1 MELSPK
7 LAELTPKAMEITP
20 QALEIVTGR
29 SERLN
34 NRAANAYVVSGK
46 GLSARRSPAN
56 EGTYFFIRFWVGK
69 VNSCASVTAPLL
81 SVAKHG
87 IAPGLFST
95 SCLHE
100 WWPCTLSDPRQA
112 YRLSEPQVKSK
123 YVSCRSFPLLSE

>member
-69 VNSCASVTAPLL
+69 VNSCASVTALLL
-81 SVAKHG
+81 SVAKTRNC
-87 IAPGLFST
+87 A
-95 SCLHE
+95 
-100 WWPCTLSDPRQA
+100 WPVFNFLPPRMVA
-112 YRLSEPQVKSK
+112 VYLI
-123 YVSCRSFPLLSE
+123 

>member
-1 MELSPK
+1 
-7 LAELTPKAMEITP
+7 MEITP

-81 SVAKHG
+81 SVAKTRNC
-87 IAPGLFST
+87 A
-95 SCLHE
+95 
-100 WWPCTLSDPRQA
+100 WPVFNFLPPRMNGGRVPYLIPDRHIGNLSR
-112 YRLSEPQVKSK
+112 R
-123 YVSCRSFPLLSE
+123 

>member
-1 MELSPK
+1 
-7 LAELTPKAMEITP
+7 MEITP

-34 NRAANAYVVSGK
+34 NKAANAYVISGK

-81 SVAKHG
+81 SVAK
-87 IAPGLFST
+87 T
-95 SCLHE
+95 
-100 WWPCTLSDPRQA
+100 RN
-112 YRLSEPQVKSK
+112 
-123 YVSCRSFPLLSE
+123 

>member
-1 MELSPK
+1 
-7 LAELTPKAMEITP
+7 MEITP

-34 NRAANAYVVSGK
+34 NRAANAYVISGK

-81 SVAKHG
+81 SVAKTRNC
-87 IAPGLFST
+87 AWPVFNFLR
-95 SCLHE
+95 LHE
-100 WWPCTLSDPRQA
+100 WWPCTLSDSRQA
-112 YRLSEPQVKSK
+112 YRQSEPKVKSK
-123 YVSCRSFPLLSE
+123 YVSCRSFPLLPE

>member
-1 MELSPK
+1 
-7 LAELTPKAMEITP
+7 MEITP

-34 NRAANAYVVSGK
+34 NRAANAYVISGK

-81 SVAKHG
+81 SVAKTRNC
-87 IAPGLFST
+87 A
-95 SCLHE
+95 
-100 WWPCTLSDPRQA
+100 WPVFNFLPPRMVAVYLSDSRQA
-112 YRLSEPQVKSK
+112 YRQSEPKVKSK
-123 YVSCRSFPLLSE
+123 YVSCRSFPLLPE

>member
-34 NRAANAYVVSGK
+34 NRAANAYVISGK

-69 VNSCASVTAPLL
+69 NTELRLACFLL
-81 SVAKHG
+81 PPRMVAVYL
-87 IAPGLFST
+87 I
-95 SCLHE
+95 
-100 WWPCTLSDPRQA
+100 
-112 YRLSEPQVKSK
+112 
-123 YVSCRSFPLLSE
+123 